1 MPRSKAL
8 KDEEV
13 IEDLKETEAVA
24 KKGSTKKTKTT
35 KSSTSKKSTAKTNSK
50 KLENKS
56 DNIDEADV
64 EKTARKTSTAKKSTT
79 KASTSKKLE
88 DKSDVV
94 DDADVEK
101 TAKKTTRK
109 TSTTKKSTTKASTSK
124 KLEDKSIDTIDSVAE
139 NKKAKTSSDKKSVSK
154 PRIIKRLLK
163 KIISLKKDNKSESVE
178 DENVEEAFENIPEY
192 YDLPYRYNQT
202 VVKVL
207 YQNPTTL
214 FVYWDVSDEDIE
226 NFKKQYG
233 ENFLYITKPV
243 LLVHNLTDN
252 YSFELDI
259 NDFANN
265 WYIHVNNSKCKYSVE
280 LCRRPSQSDSIENLE
295 TRQHTD
301 FINITYSNTIE
312 LPNDHVLFFK
322 NNDKIYFKNIKTN
335 KITEKIFKTR
345 TYGSKVKAIYNNYD
359 LTEDEDRFDFK
370 NPSSQ
375 NPTSNVM

>member
-1 MPRSKAL
+1 MPRTKAL
-8 KDEEV
+8 KDEEI
-13 IEDLKETEAVA
+13 IEDLKETEVTA
-24 KKGSTKKTKTT
+24 K
-35 KSSTSKKSTAKTNSK
+35 KSSTSKTNKTTTAKKTSK
-50 KLENKS
+50 KL
-56 DNIDEADV
+56 DDV
-64 EKTARKTSTAKKSTT
+64 AETDIEKPAKKTTAKKATT
-79 KASTSKKLE
+79 KASTSKELE
-88 DKSDVV
+88 DNSDVV
-94 DDADVEK
+94 DEADVEK
-101 TAKKTTRK
+101 PAKKTTRK
-109 TSTTKKSTTKASTSK
+109 STTTKKSTAKKATAKTSATAAKTSFK
-124 KLEDKSIDTIDSVAE
+124 KNIDKSSALIDSVADD
-139 NKKAKTSSDKKSVSK
+139 KKTKTSLDKKSISK
-154 PRIIKRLLK
+154 PRIVKQLLK
-163 KIISLKKDNKSESVE
+163 KILSLKKNNKIKDIE
-178 DENVEEAFENIPEY
+178 DENNEDLFDNIPEY

-214 FVYWDVSDEDIE
+214 FVYWDVSDDDIE
-226 NFKKQYG
+226 HFKKQYG

-252 YSFELDI
+252 YSFEVDI

-280 LCRRPSQSDSIENLE
+280 LCRRPSQSESIENIE
-295 TRQHTD
+295 TKQHTD
-301 FINITYSNTIE
+301 FINITYSNTVE